1 MRCKMPWVCF
11 VCGKRFN
18 LLCNL
23 KKHFMRTHYDGRY
36 CFICGRE
43 YSRVVLHAAKQSDD
57 AHLAFAFLIST
68 PHNNRFPKRVKEA
81 VERVLWEEDDSS
93 GGYTRPDSE
102 GNAGETLH
110 DV

>member
-1 MRCKMPWVCF
+1 MPWMCP
-11 VCGKRFN
+11 VCGKSYDRI
-18 LLCNL
+18 CDL
-23 KKHFMRTHYDGRY
+23 KRHFLRMHYDGRY
-36 CFICGRE
+36 CFVCGRE

-68 PHNNRFPKRVKEA
+68 PRGNRFPKRVREA
-81 VERVLWEEDDSS
+81 VERVLWEEDDSN
-93 GGYTRPDSE
+93 GGYTRSDSE